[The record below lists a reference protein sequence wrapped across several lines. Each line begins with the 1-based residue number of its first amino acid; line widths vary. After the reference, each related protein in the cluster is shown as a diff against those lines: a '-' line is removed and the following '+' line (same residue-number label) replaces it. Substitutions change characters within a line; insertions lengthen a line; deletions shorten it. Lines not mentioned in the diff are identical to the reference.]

1 VTRYLVLGDPVV
13 SLGSQAL
20 IPDGGLVVEDA
31 TIAAAGPRAEV
42 EAMGPFDRVL
52 GSGGHFVLPGF
63 INCHYHSELALGPG
77 LYQHI
82 FEKANVH
89 IQGATGPIAE
99 DDLYYGILWGLVTAI
114 RGGQTATVD
123 MYYGRPSLPDFGC
136 EPALRAYAD
145 AGMRTTF
152 GLVSRDQNIYAHER
166 DDLFLSRLPAGL
178 AEEVR
183 RSPMGYA
190 WPVREVMACFRRL
203 SDSWHGRDDR
213 IRIATAPDWTPACSD
228 TLYRGC
234 RAAADERGTQ
244 MITHVLETRA
254 EMLFNLHAYGKTAVR
269 RLADL
274 GVLTPAT
281 VLEHF
286 VWVTDDD
293 LPIVA
298 DSGAVASNNP
308 GSNLRLSTGIC
319 RARDIMDAG
328 GRIAFGTDGI
338 SFSDR
343 DDFFTELRLASYLQ
357 RLPRDFE
364 QGRLDSERVL
374 RAAAGNGARA
384 LGMEDRLG
392 RLEPG
397 RYADLLIVGKERI
410 FFPPGRYDG
419 ENFLDVVLDRAE
431 SADIDTVVAHGR
443 ILMEGGAV
451 TVVDEARV
459 RERYAEAMTERVY
472 RPSAEVRR
480 WAELGTLV
488 EPYLAGFYRPWY
500 ETPVEPGY
508 AYNASQ
514 PPLSPGRPPPP

>member
-1 VTRYLVLGDPVV
+1 MTRYLVLGDPVV
-13 SLGSQAL
+13 CLGAQTL

-31 TIAAAGPRAEV
+31 TIVAAGPRAQM

-63 INCHYHSELALGPG
+63 VNCHYHSELAIGPG

-89 IQGATGPIAE
+89 IQGAVGPIAE
-99 DDLYYGILWGLVTAI
+99 ADLYCGILWGLVTAI
-114 RGGQTATVD
+114 KGGQTATVD
-123 MYYGRPSLPDFGC
+123 MYYGRPGLPDFGC

-145 AGMRTTF
+145 AGMRTAF
-152 GLVSRDQNIYAHER
+152 GLVSRDQNIYAHEPNER
-166 DDLFLSRLPAGL
+166 FLARLPAAL
-178 AEEVR
+178 AREVG

-190 WPVREVMACFRRL
+190 WPVDEVMACFERL
-203 SDSWHGRDDR
+203 SGSWHGRDDR
-213 IRIATAPDWTPACSD
+213 IRIVTAPDWTPACSD
-228 TLYRGC
+228 DLYRAC
-234 RAAADERGTQ
+234 RRAADEHGTQ

-254 EMLFNLHAYGKTAVR
+254 EMLFNLQAYGKPAVR

-281 VLEHF
+281 VCEHF
-286 VWVTDDD
+286 VWVTDAE
-293 LPIVA
+293 LGIFA
-298 DSGAVASNNP
+298 DSGAVAANNP

-319 RARDIMDAG
+319 RARDIMEAG

-343 DDFFTELRLASYLQ
+343 DDFFTELRLAAYLQ

-364 QGRLDSERVL
+364 QGRLDSELVL
-374 RAAAGNGARA
+374 RSAAGNGARA
-384 LGMEDRLG
+384 LGMEGRLG
-392 RLEPG
+392 SLEPG
-397 RYADLLIVGKERI
+397 CYADLLIVGKERI

-419 ENFLDVVLDRAE
+419 EKFLDVVLDRAE
-431 SADIDTVVAHGR
+431 SADIDTVMAHGR
-443 ILMEGGAV
+443 ILMESGKV
-451 TVVDEARV
+451 TIVDEARV
-459 RERYAEAMTERVY
+459 RERFAEAMAERVY

-480 WAELGTLV
+480 WAELGNLV

-500 ETPVEPGY
+500 ETPIEP
-508 AYNASQ
+508 AHVYNARQ
-514 PPLSPGRPPPP
+514 PPTSPGHPPAP